1 MTINE
6 LYNIWYDGNRLDINF
21 INACCNMLNILG
33 GNVLHTDEDLRK
45 YDELRNGIKYAM
57 EDWLYD
63 HK

>member
-6 LYNIWYDGNRLDINF
+6 LYNIWYDGNRNDINF
-21 INACCNMLNILG
+21 INACCNMLSMI
-33 GNVLHTDEDLRK
+33 NVCTLEEKRLYVQLK
-45 YDELRNGIKYAM
+45 EGIKYAM